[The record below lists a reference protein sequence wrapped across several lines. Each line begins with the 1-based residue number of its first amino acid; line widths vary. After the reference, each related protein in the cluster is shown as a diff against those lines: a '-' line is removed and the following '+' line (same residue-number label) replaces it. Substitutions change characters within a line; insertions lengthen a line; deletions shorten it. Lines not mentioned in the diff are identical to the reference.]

1 MNSVLTKKNKIVFV
15 LLGLGLLSGCMKIQ
29 KKENKDSSAP
39 VIASAPAE
47 PESASLG
54 ATSVEPQVEVKK
66 SPSIQKRTAVFQYH
80 YELAKS
86 EKTTDQADNILDR
99 VQFEF
104 PLNTPQQL
112 MEMVQQQSKLQ
123 VLAKT
128 ILVLKLL
135 KQTEQQ
141 MQKNQQLL

>member
-1 MNSVLTKKNKIVFV
+1 MQMY
-15 LLGLGLLSGCMKIQ
+15 LLRMERFLL
-29 KKENKDSSAP
+29 N
-39 VIASAPAE
+39 
-47 PESASLG
+47 
-54 ATSVEPQVEVKK
+54 VEK
-66 SPSIQKRTAVFQYH
+66 
-80 YELAKS
+80 LM
-86 EKTTDQADNILDR
+86 LML
-99 VQFEF
+99 
-104 PLNTPQQL
+104 LNTPQQL

>member
-1 MNSVLTKKNKIVFV
+1 MLM
-15 LLGLGLLSGCMKIQ
+15 L
-29 KKENKDSSAP
+29 
-39 VIASAPAE
+39 
-47 PESASLG
+47 
-54 ATSVEPQVEVKK
+54 
-66 SPSIQKRTAVFQYH
+66 
-80 YELAKS
+80 
-86 EKTTDQADNILDR
+86 
-99 VQFEF
+99 
-104 PLNTPQQL
+104 LNTPQQL